1 MTDTVGYTYTHA
13 PKVAWGW
20 GLMTL
25 SLMLRPL
32 SALVPAVRGRPLPE
46 KETVRGTVRDTVLL
60 AAIFISPYFT
70 RHQLRTDRLVLRQ
83 GLNFGGSISYR
94 NIAAVH
100 ATEHKP
106 SGFPL
111 RLYPHTLF
119 LALWPVNLV
128 AIRLRRPQRFRLF
141 HFLPGWKVREVVIN
155 VDQRDAFIADL
166 RRRVAAAQ
174 TDEAR
179 KQ

>member
-1 MTDTVGYTYTHA
+1 MTDTVRYTYTRA

-25 SLMLRPL
+25 GLLLRPL
-32 SALVPAVRGRPLPE
+32 SALALAARGRPLPE
-46 KETVRGTVRDTVLL
+46 KETVRGTVRDTLLL
-60 AAIFISPYFT
+60 AGIFVSPFFT
-70 RHQLRTDRLVLRQ
+70 RHESRADRLTLRQ
-83 GLNFGGSISYR
+83 GLNFGGSIRYR
-94 NIAAVH
+94 DIAAVH

-106 SGFPL
+106 TGFPL

-141 HFLPGWKVREVVIN
+141 HLLPGWKVREVVIN

-166 RRRVAAAQ
+166 RSRVAAESA
-174 TDEAR
+174 
-179 KQ
+179 

>member
-1 MTDTVGYTYTHA
+1 MTDTVRYSYSRA

-25 SLMLRPL
+25 SLLLRPL
-32 SALVPAVRGRPLPE
+32 SALALAARGRPLPE
-46 KETVRGTVRDTVLL
+46 KETVRGSVRDMMLF
-60 AAIFISPYFT
+60 AGIFVSPFLT
-70 RHQLRTDRLVLRQ
+70 RHELRGDRLVLRQ
-83 GLNFGGSISYR
+83 GLNFGGSIRYHD
-94 NIAAVH
+94 IAAVH

-106 SGFPL
+106 TGFPL

-141 HFLPGWKVREVVIN
+141 HLVPGWKVREVVIN
-155 VDQRDAFIADL
+155 VDRRDAFIADL
-166 RRRVAAAQ
+166 RSRVAAAQ
-174 TDEAR
+174 TAR
-179 KQ
+179 EH